1 MGASGG
7 TLSVKGRSFIVTGGT
22 RGIGRAL
29 AAGFLREG
37 ARVAISG
44 RHRKTVDETVE
55 SLRGGAGE
63 ILGVAGDLGVDAQA
77 KALMEAALGRFG
89 TVDYLVNNAGLL
101 VKPKYLVE
109 TTQQEWEEVLRT
121 NVIGTVNMI
130 RHVLPGMEKR
140 GQGVIINLSSG
151 WGHFGAPRVAS
162 YCASK
167 FAVEGLT
174 QSVAAEVTKGVVVI
188 ALRPGIIVTDMLRD
202 AFEGEVEGYPAP
214 EELVPRWLR
223 FFEKVEPSWNGK
235 SLELDR
241 F

>member
-1 MGASGG
+1 M
-7 TLSVKGRSFIVTGGT
+7 SVKGRSFIVTGGT

-29 AAGFLREG
+29 AAGLLREG

-44 RHRKTVDETVE
+44 RKRNTVDEAVE
-55 SLRGGAGE
+55 GLRGAGGE
-63 ILGVAGDLGVDAQA
+63 IIGVAGDVGIDADA
-77 KALMEAALGRFG
+77 KTLVETALGRFG
-89 TVDYLVNNAGLL
+89 AVDCLVNNAGLL
-101 VKPKYLVE
+101 ARPKYLVE
-109 TTQQEWEEVLRT
+109 TTQEEWEEVLRT
-121 NVIGTVNMI
+121 NVIGTVNVI

-140 GQGVIINLSSG
+140 KQGVIVNLSSG
-151 WGHFGAPRVAS
+151 WGHFGEARVAS

-174 QSVAAEVTKGVVVI
+174 QSVAKEVTKGVVVI

-202 AFEGEVEGYPAP
+202 AFEGEVEGYPTP
-214 EELVPRWLR
+214 EEIIPRWIR
-223 FFEKVEPSWNGK
+223 FFEKVEPSWNGQ